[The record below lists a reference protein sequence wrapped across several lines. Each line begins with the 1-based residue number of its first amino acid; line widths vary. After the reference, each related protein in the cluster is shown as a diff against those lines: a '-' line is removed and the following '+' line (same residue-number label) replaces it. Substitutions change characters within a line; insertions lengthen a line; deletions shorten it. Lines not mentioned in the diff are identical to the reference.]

1 MGGGYGW
8 CIYGWAGTGW
18 VHGSAEAFFKN
29 GGLVLVG
36 LGWRGGDVNH
46 GWSVFGCGKYNTLKI
61 RND

>member
-36 LGWRGGDVNH
+36 LGWRGG
-46 GWSVFGCGKYNTLKI
+46 GC
-61 RND
+61 